1 MYIPLSI
8 QLPLHVKELRVYQ
21 QMSAQQQAWWHSSRP
36 VVGSTAA
43 PRFMDRGAAPLIH
56 VGSQSNEHTSDELQ
70 EALSLAISSPL
81 TPPSI
86 QPHVPSRDPIGAA
99 PKTSESHPIK

>member
-8 QLPLHVKELRVYQ
+8 QLPFHVKELRVYQ
-21 QMSAQQQAWWHSSRP
+21 QMSAQQQAWWHSSCP
-36 VVGSTAA
+36 LGSTAA
-43 PRFMDRGAAPLIH
+43 PGFIGQGAAPLIEA
-56 VGSQSNEHTSDELQ
+56 GFQSNEHTSDELQ

-86 QPHVPSRDPIGAA
+86 QLHVPPRDPIGAP